1 MKFIKDHV
9 AEWRILLLV
18 FAYVVVVGLVLQKII
33 LPLTPWHVGQ
43 GLMAGGDWIEFQ
55 KVAVIH
61 ATNISDKG
69 WHEFVMKP
77 EGHGPSGLAA
87 FVYAMTGTV
96 EPWALLPVNGAIY
109 AVAALG
115 LYWIVLALGAS
126 TRAALYALLPMLLM
140 PSLAMVWG
148 QLHKDVWSIAAVLLL
163 LAFWARLFVGPV
175 INCWASLVILF
186 FSNASLWWMR
196 PYTLQIVLFGQA
208 AMLFVLAIGSYKNKK
223 MLPLLAGIASIAI
236 TVSFLDLKKGSEV
249 STAEPIPC
257 VAWLHAWHVPYVESA
272 LIEIACTRSRLFEY
286 SKAATSNL
294 DSEVAFHSA
303 GDVLAYSP
311 RAAQIGFFSPFP
323 NMWFSEKASYQ
334 SQFFR
339 AVAAVETLVMYV
351 ALLGVF
357 LQFGLM
363 FSTQSGVSREQFL
376 ATVALLFFSLI
387 WVEVYAL
394 TTGNIGSIYRVR
406 FPMMLLWIGM
416 GVLAWQRVLGWL
428 DLREQRKYG

>member
-1 MKFIKDHV
+1 MKLIKAHI
-9 AEWRILLLV
+9 AEWRVFLLG
-18 FAYVVVVGLVLQKII
+18 FAYVLVAGLVLQKII
-33 LPLTPWHVGQ
+33 LPLTSWHVGQ
-43 GLMAGGDWIEFQ
+43 GLMAGGDWVEFQ

-61 ATNISDKG
+61 AANISANG
-69 WHEFVMKP
+69 WHEFALRP

-87 FVYAMTGTV
+87 FVYAITGTV
-96 EPWALLPVNGAIY
+96 EPWVLLPVNGAVY

-126 TRAALYALLPMLLM
+126 KRTALYALLPMFLM
-140 PSLAMVWG
+140 PSLAIVWG
-148 QLHKDVWSIAAVLLL
+148 QLHKDVWAIAAVLML
-163 LAFWARLFVGPV
+163 LAFWTRLFVGQAF
-175 INCWASLVILF
+175 NCWASLLILF
-186 FSNASLWWMR
+186 FANASLWWMR
-196 PYTLQIVLFGQA
+196 PYTLQMIMCGQA
-208 AMLFVLAIGSYKNKK
+208 AMFCVLVITSYKNKK
-223 MLPLLAGIASIAI
+223 IPPILLGIVSMVI
-236 TVSFLDLKKGSEV
+236 TLSFLDFEKGSEV
-249 STAEPIPC
+249 ESVAKAPC
-257 VAWLHAWHVPYVESA
+257 VEWQHADHIPYVDSA
-272 LIEIACTRSRLFEY
+272 LVEIACIRSRLFDY

-294 DSEVAFHSA
+294 DSEMDFHSA

-351 ALLGVF
+351 ALLGVL

-387 WVEVYAL
+387 WVEIYAL
-394 TTGNIGSIYRVR
+394 TTGNVGSIYRVR
-406 FPMMLLWIGM
+406 FPVMLLWIGM
-416 GVLAWQRVLGWL
+416 GVLAWQRLLCWL
-428 DLREQRKYG
+428 KLREQKKYG

>member
-1 MKFIKDHV
+1 MKFIKDHLV
-9 AEWRILLLV
+9 EWRILLLV

-61 ATNISDKG
+61 ATNIGDKG
-69 WHEFVMKP
+69 WHEFMMRP

-87 FVYAMTGTV
+87 FVYAMTGIV
-96 EPWALLPVNGAIY
+96 EPWALLPVNGVIY

-163 LAFWARLFVGPV
+163 LAFWTRLFVGPI

-196 PYTLQIVLFGQA
+196 PYTLQMVLFGQV

-223 MLPLLAGIASIAI
+223 MLPLLAGIVSIAI

-249 STAEPIPC
+249 ATAEPIPC
-257 VAWLHAWHVPYVESA
+257 VTWLHAWHVPYVESA

-351 ALLGVF
+351 ALLGVL

-363 FSTQSGVSREQFL
+363 FNTQSGVSREQFL

-428 DLREQRKYG
+428 ELSEQRKYG

>member
-1 MKFIKDHV
+1 
-9 AEWRILLLV
+9 
-18 FAYVVVVGLVLQKII
+18 
-33 LPLTPWHVGQ
+33 
-43 GLMAGGDWIEFQ
+43 
-55 KVAVIH
+55 
-61 ATNISDKG
+61 
-69 WHEFVMKP
+69 
-77 EGHGPSGLAA
+77 
-87 FVYAMTGTV
+87 
-96 EPWALLPVNGAIY
+96 
-109 AVAALG
+109 
-115 LYWIVLALGAS
+115 
-126 TRAALYALLPMLLM
+126 
-140 PSLAMVWG
+140 
-148 QLHKDVWSIAAVLLL
+148 
-163 LAFWARLFVGPV
+163 
-175 INCWASLVILF
+175 
-186 FSNASLWWMR
+186 MR
-196 PYTLQIVLFGQA
+196 PYTLQMVLFGQS

-249 STAEPIPC
+249 STAESIPC

-272 LIEIACTRSRLFEY
+272 LIEIACIRSRLFEY

-323 NMWFSEKASYQ
+323 NMWFSEKSSYQ

-351 ALLGVF
+351 ALLGVL

-428 DLREQRKYG
+428 ELREQRKYG